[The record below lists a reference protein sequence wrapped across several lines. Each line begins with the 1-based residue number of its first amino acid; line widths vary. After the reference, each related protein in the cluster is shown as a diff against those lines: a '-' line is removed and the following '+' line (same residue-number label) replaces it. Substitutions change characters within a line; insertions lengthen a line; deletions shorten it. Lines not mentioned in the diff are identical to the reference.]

1 MSKPRF
7 AEAPRKLA
15 NERRAIRRD
24 VSFDAAPCPKASLA
38 DLNTE
43 LMAAFVARAR
53 SVRGFPLSA
62 EVAPVALLTHLDLL
76 NEGRPTNAAVLLFGR
91 KPQRF
96 LKSAV
101 VKCAHF
107 QGTEITKPIPSYQR
121 YAGTVFELIDHAV
134 DFVIPSINPTA
145 GVRKQR
151 TAAPEAYKIPSE
163 VVRESIVNAVAHR
176 DYTSDACVHVMLF
189 ADRLEVWNPGT
200 LLPPLTLERLGRP
213 HESVPRNRLLAH
225 SLYLAR
231 YTERMGTGTRDMI
244 MGCRGVG
251 LPLPQFVLKDG
262 FMVTIWR
269 HPQKT

>member
-7 AEAPRKLA
+7 AQGPRKLA
-15 NERRAIRRD
+15 NERLAGRRD
-24 VSFDAAPCPKASLA
+24 VSFDAAPCPKATLA

-43 LMAAFVARAR
+43 LMAAFIAHAR
-53 SVRGFPLSA
+53 SARGVPLPPDA
-62 EVAPVALLTHLDLL
+62 TPRELLTHLNLL
-76 NEGRPTNAAVLLFGR
+76 DEGNPTHAAVLLFGR

-96 LKSAV
+96 LKSSA

-107 QGTEITKPIPSYQR
+107 PGTEVAKPIPSYQV
-121 YAGTVFELIDHAV
+121 YKGTVFELIDQAV
-134 DFVIPSINPTA
+134 DFVIPRITE
-145 GVRKQR
+145 
-151 TAAPEAYKIPSE
+151 AAMAYKMPRE

-176 DYTSDACVHVMLF
+176 DYTSDGCVQVMLF

-200 LLPPLTLERLGRP
+200 LMPPLTLERLGRP

-231 YTERMGTGTRDMI
+231 YTERLGTGTRDMI
-244 MGCRGVG
+244 MGCRGAG

-262 FMVTIWR
+262 FVVSLWR
-269 HPQKT
+269 RPQQA